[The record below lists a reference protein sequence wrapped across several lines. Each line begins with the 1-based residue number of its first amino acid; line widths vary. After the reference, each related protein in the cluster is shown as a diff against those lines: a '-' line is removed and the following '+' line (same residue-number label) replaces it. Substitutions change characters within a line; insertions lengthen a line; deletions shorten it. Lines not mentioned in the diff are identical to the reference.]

1 MDGNRVNKSQ
11 DLGSGTT
18 CDQGVRPP
26 VVEEKYWVAGLE
38 TSIWRP
44 TSGGQNL
51 GQKGRTEL
59 GRTQQVPWHALQE
72 DSLKGCT
79 EKCAVCLEGQKPQ
92 RT

>member
-11 DLGSGTT
+11 NLGSGTT

-44 TSGGQNL
+44 TSGGQHL

-59 GRTQQVPWHALQE
+59 GRTQQVPWHALRRI
-72 DSLKGCT
+72 
-79 EKCAVCLEGQKPQ
+79 P
-92 RT
+92 